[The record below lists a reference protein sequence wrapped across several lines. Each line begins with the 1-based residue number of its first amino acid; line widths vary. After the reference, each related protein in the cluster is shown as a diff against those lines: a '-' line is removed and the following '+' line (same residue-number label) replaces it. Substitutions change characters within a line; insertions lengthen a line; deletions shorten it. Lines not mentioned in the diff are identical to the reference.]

1 MFKQFNSMIKNS
13 FKKVDASQ
21 LLHSRAALYILAI
34 VSLIQII
41 YFANAK
47 DINAMF
53 IFLIVGFLTSFF
65 SKNMVVIL
73 FIALI
78 ITQLLRCDIRKPNYE
93 GAENMDDEKNMDDAK
108 DTPPDA
114 ELKAPPD
121 VVAAAAT
128 SAGKSVEEN
137 DAKKLADAEKKKE
150 LYDKLKADFVEFQTI
165 QKDIL
170 AGMKEIDPLLNKA
183 ESFISKFE
191 SFGKELKQK

>member
-21 LLHSRAALYILAI
+21 LLHSRAVLYVLSI
-34 VSLIQII
+34 VSLLHIV
-41 YFANAK
+41 YFASAK

-73 FIALI
+73 FIALV
-78 ITQLLRCDIRKPNYE
+78 ITHLLRCDIRRPTYE
-93 GAENMDDEKNMDDAK
+93 GAENMDEEKNMDDAE
-108 DTPPDA
+108 A
-114 ELKAPPD
+114 KAPPE
-121 VVAAAAT
+121 VVAEAAR
-128 SAGKSVEEN
+128 SAEN
-137 DAKKLADAEKKKE
+137 SIAENETNKLAEAEKKKE

-170 AGMKEIDPLLNKA
+170 AGMKEIDPLLNRA
-183 ESFISKFE
+183 ETFISKFE
-191 SFGKELKQK
+191 SFGKELKKK

>member
-21 LLHSRAALYILAI
+21 LLHSRAVLYILSI
-34 VSLIQII
+34 VSLLHIV
-41 YFANAK
+41 YFASAK

-73 FIALI
+73 FIALV
-78 ITQLLRCDIRKPNYE
+78 ITHLLRCDIRRPTYE
-93 GAENMDDEKNMDDAK
+93 GAENMDEEKNMDDAE
-108 DTPPDA
+108 A
-114 ELKAPPD
+114 KAPPE
-121 VVAAAAT
+121 VVAEAAR
-128 SAGKSVEEN
+128 SAEN
-137 DAKKLADAEKKKE
+137 SIAENETNKLAEAEKKKE

-170 AGMKEIDPLLNKA
+170 AGMKEIDPLLNRA
-183 ESFISKFE
+183 ETFISKFE
-191 SFGKELKQK
+191 SFGKELKKK

>member
-1 MFKQFNSMIKNS
+1 MIKNS
-13 FKKVDASQ
+13 FKKVDSSQ

-41 YFANAK
+41 YFASAK

-73 FIALI
+73 FVALI
-78 ITQLLRCDIRKPNYE
+78 ITHLLRCDIRKSNYE
-93 GAENMDDEKNMDDAK
+93 GAENMDDEKNMDGEKKMDSA
-108 DTPPDA
+108 TPAAADM
-114 ELKAPPD
+114 KAPPD
-121 VVAAAAT
+121 VVAAAKN
-128 SAGKSVEEN
+128 SAEISIEAN

-191 SFGKELKQK
+191 SFGKEFKKQ